1 MAGLPQFPIST
12 QTDPYWEIP
21 MYDAAG
27 NPLSIEGRVFEA
39 WIAPAT
45 TKQGVAEPVPE
56 IKVLTFQDGLS
67 LVPPTDGSGDQTVKN
82 TLVHQVSRAFAQAN
96 FPRGEL
102 TADLLEVVDGAR
114 RLFAPVRLF
123 YADPAQIREFVA
135 DRAGITFGQGRQPI
149 VTPVAIAGQAGRRG
163 SGFLTGQGPPAPQ
176 DGEDGDYWIDAS
188 SDPRML
194 YGPKAEGIWPF
205 EGEQITSKL
214 TPQLQ
219 ELRDATIDAAAG
231 AQAGAEAVAS
241 DRQAVDIGAAQVESA
256 RQIVVSAQA
265 QVTQDAALSAEAR
278 QVAVSSKEEVVT
290 RTAQAVAAA
299 DEAVRLAQMVGIVV
313 DDDSLDFNF
322 DPVAA
327 AFDFNFGSP
336 PDPSNDWNA

>member
-1 MAGLPQFPIST
+1 
-12 QTDPYWEIP
+12 

-45 TKQGVAEPVPE
+45 TKQGVAEPVEE

-67 LVPPTDGSGDQTVKN
+67 LVPPSDGTGDQTVKN

-163 SGFLTGQGPPAPQ
+163 SGLLTGTLPPQPS
-176 DGEDGDYWIDAS
+176 DGEDGDYWVVEREGQAN
-188 SDPRML
+188 L
-194 YGPKAEGIWPF
+194 VYGPKENGEWPPQPSSTF
-205 EGEQITSKL
+205 GVGGVADVPGLPEVLDEKTNTEDLPTTPIVATYGSVGRRL
-214 TPQLQ
+214 T
-219 ELRDATIDAAAG
+219 D
-231 AQAGAEAVAS
+231 
-241 DRQAVDIGAAQVESA
+241 
-256 RQIVVSAQA
+256 
-265 QVTQDAALSAEAR
+265 ALSDLIRPEHCPGL
-278 QVAVSSKEEVVT
+278 T
-290 RTAQAVAAA
+290 FT
-299 DEAVRLAQMVGIVV
+299 
-313 DDDSLDFNF
+313 
-322 DPVAA
+322 
-327 AFDFNFGSP
+327 
-336 PDPSNDWNA
+336 